1 MTFRRILGLAAVL
14 VAANTFA
21 ATQETPAAETP
32 VAAAPAA
39 TAPAATA
46 PAAATPA
53 ASPASDAAA
62 AAEGVQVDAVAEP
75 AAAVASELTDAHGP
89 AQPGNAEAGASKAT
103 ACAACHGTDGN
114 SVDPQYPKLAGQ
126 HERYIARHLALYKS
140 GERENAIMLGF
151 AAALSPQDMRDVGAY
166 FATKT
171 ASPGMADDS
180 LIATGDNAGRKYYS
194 VGEALFRS
202 GDAERGVAACAAC
215 HGPVGR
221 GNPGPA
227 YPQLA
232 GQHANYTATQLKA
245 FRSGAVYGRDANAN
259 AVMMGVAKYLTDEE
273 IGSLASYI
281 EGLHLAAE
289 GTSSAP

>member
-14 VAANTFA
+14 VAANAFA

-32 VAAAPAA
+32 VAAAPGN
-39 TAPAATA
+39 TAPAAT
-46 PAAATPA
+46 TPA
-53 ASPASDAAA
+53 ATA
-62 AAEGVQVDAVAEP
+62 GVQVDAVAEP

-89 AQPGNAEAGASKAT
+89 AQPGNAEAGATKAS
-103 ACAACHGTDGN
+103 ACAACHSTDGN

-126 HERYIARHLALYKS
+126 HERYIARHLALYKN
-140 GERENAIMLGF
+140 GERDNAIMLGF

-166 FATKT
+166 FASKT
-171 ASPGMADDS
+171 AAPGMADDS
-180 LIATGDNAGRKYYS
+180 LIATGDNAGRTYYS

-202 GDAERGVAACAAC
+202 GDAERGVAACASC

-245 FRSGAVYGRDANAN
+245 FRSGTVYGRDANAN

-281 EGLHLAAE
+281 EGLHLAAQ
-289 GTSSAP
+289 GTSPAP

>member
-14 VAANTFA
+14 VAANALA
-21 ATQETPAAETP
+21 APAETP
-32 VAAAPAA
+32 V
-39 TAPAATA
+39 TADPVKAA

-53 ASPASDAAA
+53 AATPAALSPSAVTPV
-62 AAEGVQVDAVAEP
+62 AAEAAVQVDAVAEP

-89 AQPGNAEAGASKAT
+89 AEPGNAEAGANKAN
-103 ACAACHGTDGN
+103 ACAACHGSDGN

-126 HERYIARHLALYKS
+126 HERYVARQLALYKS
-140 GERENAIMLGF
+140 GERDNAIMLGF
-151 AAALSPQDMRDVGAY
+151 AAGLSPQDMRDLGAH
-166 FATKT
+166 FASKN

-180 LIATGDNAGRKYYS
+180 LIAEGDNAGSKYYS
-194 VGEALFRS
+194 VGERLYRS
-202 GDAERGVAACAAC
+202 GDAERGVAACASC

-259 AVMMGVAKYLTDEE
+259 VVMMGVAKYLTDEE

-289 GTSSAP
+289 GTSTAP

>member
-21 ATQETPAAETP
+21 AAQETPAAETP
-32 VAAAPAA
+32 VAA
-39 TAPAATA
+39 T

-53 ASPASDAAA
+53 AAAPAATEPAAA
-62 AAEGVQVDAVAEP
+62 GGVQVDAVAES

-89 AQPGNAEAGASKAT
+89 AQPGNAEAGASKAS
-103 ACAACHGTDGN
+103 ACAACHSTDGN

-166 FATKT
+166 FASKI

-180 LIATGDNAGRKYYS
+180 LIAEGDNAGRKYYS
-194 VGEALFRS
+194 VGETLFRS
-202 GDAERGVAACAAC
+202 GDAERGIAACAAC

-221 GNPGPA
+221 GNPGPS

-245 FRSGAVYGRDANAN
+245 FRSGAVYGRGDNAN

-281 EGLHLAAE
+281 EGLHLAAP